1 MASLHI
7 FLTIRDR
14 QDAAKNL
21 VLQYRIE
28 RAAKWTGRVGLVML
42 AIGIL
47 CMIVGPMRPNHF
59 YGT

>member
-1 MASLHI
+1 MKPALI
-7 FLTIRDR
+7 IRDR

-21 VLQYRIE
+21 VLQYRME
-28 RAAKWTGRVGLVML
+28 RAAKWMGRVGLVIL

-47 CMIVGPMRPNHF
+47 ALIISPFRPNHF

>member
-1 MASLHI
+1 MKPTLI
-7 FLTIRDR
+7 IRNR

-21 VLQYRIE
+21 VLQYRME
-28 RAAKWTGRVGLVML
+28 RASKWMGRVGLVIL

-47 CMIVGPMRPNHF
+47 GLIISPFRPNHF